1 MNFRDIYKVST
12 QNAVKN
18 NQTSAPETLSMGIMD
33 SLLLSESRSHETSF
47 DDSERRKKAHLP
59 TKHRELEVISL
70 SRLHLEPLR
79 VPGRWRAGRAG
90 GAVSLRGPSERRN
103 FHMGAYDQFAENREK
118 FGVLSEFDMTMYTTH
133 VNAADV
139 PLYPRPSLT
148 T

>member
-1 MNFRDIYKVST
+1 MLKVSFRDIYKVST

-47 DDSERRKKAHLP
+47 DDSERRKKARLP
-59 TKHRELEVISL
+59 TKHRELEVVSL
-70 SRLHLEPLR
+70 LLFFSEPLR
-79 VPGRWRAGRAG
+79 VPRRGRARRAGRAVG
-90 GAVSLRGPSERRN
+90 VRSRWDARN

-118 FGVLSEFDMTMYTTH
+118 FGVLSEFDMTMYTTS

-139 PLYPRPSLT
+139 PL
-148 T
+148 